1 MCDIM
6 MPELDGYGVLSA
18 LRRDPATATI
28 LFVFLT
34 ARVDKVDVRQGMELG
49 VARQAGR
56 VDDMT

>member
-1 MCDIM
+1 M